1 MKEKP
6 RVGKKKND
14 RVQMARSKRESE
26 LEEKLA
32 MLTGEYER
40 LRTDMVSTNMGA
52 MGLIPDDDL

>member
-1 MKEKP
+1 
-6 RVGKKKND
+6 
-14 RVQMARSKRESE
+14 MARFERESE

-32 MLTGEYER
+32 KLTGEYER